1 MPQGTFVPPH
11 CSSLCPTKGIIL
23 YLNTFH
29 TTIGCFHQTYFHSKV
44 NNRFIVFAQTPRLR
58 LHAPKRL
65 DLLLFFT
72 GNVLILKVGYAL
84 KCNIVLNR
92 GGKKIKDVRIFS
104 FFFSFYRIQALWK
117 AKAMETF

>member
-1 MPQGTFVPPH
+1 
-11 CSSLCPTKGIIL
+11 
-23 YLNTFH
+23 
-29 TTIGCFHQTYFHSKV
+29 
-44 NNRFIVFAQTPRLR
+44 VFAQTPRLR